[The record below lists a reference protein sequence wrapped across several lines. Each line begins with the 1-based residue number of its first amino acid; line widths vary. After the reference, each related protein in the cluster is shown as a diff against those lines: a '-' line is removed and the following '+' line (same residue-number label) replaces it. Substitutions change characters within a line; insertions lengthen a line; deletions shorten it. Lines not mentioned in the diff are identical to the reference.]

1 MNNFEAKFKKQQQT
15 IKDYVK
21 CFMEDSAYGNQLEE
35 LSAFFE
41 SHTSI
46 KHVTI
51 IQGKNIVMLVHPR
64 RYYEASVIGAKYA
77 TAHELSM
84 LSLVNVDGTITKDFR
99 ALLADPKSKNVLT
112 DKMVG
117 NIEEFGNIIPF

>member
-1 MNNFEAKFKKQQQT
+1 MNSFEAKFKKQQQT

-21 CFMEDSAYGNQLEE
+21 VFMEDSAYGNQLEE

-41 SHTSI
+41 SKTKI
-46 KHVTI
+46 KNIMI

-64 RYYEASVIGAKYA
+64 QYYAASVIGAKYA

-112 DKMVG
+112 DKVVDK
-117 NIEEFGNIIPF
+117 IEEFGNIIPF

>member
-1 MNNFEAKFKKQQQT
+1 MNTFEAKFKKQQQT

-21 CFMEDSAYGNQLEE
+21 VFMEDSAYGNQLEE

-41 SHTSI
+41 SHTRI
-46 KHVTI
+46 KYITI
-51 IQGKNIVMLVHPR
+51 IQGKNVAMLVHPR

-84 LSLVNVDGTITKDFR
+84 LSLVNVDGTITKDFS
-99 ALLADPKSKNVLT
+99 ALLADHKSKNVLT
-112 DKMVG
+112 DKVVDK
-117 NIEEFGNIIPF
+117 IEEFGNIIPF

>member
-1 MNNFEAKFKKQQQT
+1 MLFTSNVFVQ
-15 IKDYVK
+15 
-21 CFMEDSAYGNQLEE
+21 
-35 LSAFFE
+35 FFLPLLL
-41 SHTSI
+41 I
-46 KHVTI
+46 CYFLIPKI
-51 IQGKNIVMLVHPR
+51 GIQGKNIVMLVHPR
-64 RYYEASVIGAKYA
+64 QYYAASVIGAKYA

-117 NIEEFGNIIPF
+117 KIEEFGNIIPF